1 MDTRPAE
8 PEKPEQPEAGM
19 RKSLTNSDVVLEKL
33 ENGQYLSASEERLA
47 DLLVFHKTGKHLDKF
62 KDPTPGRPVY
72 TIPTIGKDKSFTA
85 TTQPPEAARPVEP
98 PKKPKV
104 PMAGDLPLGN
114 PSIASG
120 VSVAAPQNVS

>member
-1 MDTRPAE
+1 MDNRPVE
-8 PEKPEQPEAGM
+8 PEVPEQPEAGM

-47 DLLVFHKTGKHLDKF
+47 DLLVFHKTGQHLDKF

-85 TTQPPEAARPVEP
+85 TTQPREEAKPVIP

-104 PMAGDLPLGN
+104 PMADDLPLGN
-114 PSIASG
+114 PIVASG
-120 VSVAAPQNVS
+120 VIVADPQNPS

>member
-1 MDTRPAE
+1 MDSRPE
-8 PEKPEQPEAGM
+8 EKPEQPEAGI
-19 RKSLTNSDVVLEKL
+19 RKSLTDPDVVLEKL
-33 ENGQYLSASEERLA
+33 NNGDYLTASEERLA
-47 DLLVFHKTGKHLDKF
+47 DLLTFHESGKRLDKF
-62 KDPTPGRPVY
+62 KDPKPGRQVY

-85 TTQPPEAARPVEP
+85 TTQPPEAARRAGP